1 MNTHQILAAT
11 NDMDMGDRADAA
23 LTLAL
28 LAEGLSSVQP
38 AAEREHQLHQRLQQ
52 RVGRSAIGHRGM
64 RTLRK
69 SDQQWKT
76 LSKGVRACV
85 LNDNGIISSAL
96 IEFDPGTRLPGHRHL
111 AHEEC
116 VVLRG
121 SLNAGDL
128 VVGPHDYHLAPYGSK
143 HPSIGSEEGAL
154 IFLRGTSLGSGMR
167 MMRELVS
174 AWLPGR
180 GAAPSTVRADYD
192 NWHSTGDGA
201 QIKPLWINGDVASM
215 LVNIEPGGRLPG
227 YTHAQDEECLM
238 ISGEA
243 FLGDIL
249 LRSGEYQ
256 MAPSTTVRSEITSD
270 VGGLLFI
277 HTTAALATLS

>member
-1 MNTHQILAAT
+1 MNTHQSPTIT
-11 NDMDMGDRADAA
+11 NDQEMSDGAENA
-23 LTLAL
+23 LSVAL
-28 LAEGLSSVQP
+28 LAEGLSPVRP
-38 AAEREHQLHQRLQQ
+38 IAERERLLHQRLRH
-52 RVGRSAIGHRGM
+52 RVSHSAASHRGM

-85 LNDNGIISSAL
+85 LHDNGIVSSAL

-121 SLNAGDL
+121 SLTAGEL

-174 AWLPGR
+174 AWLPSR
-180 GAAPSTVRADYD
+180 GAAPSTVRANYD
-192 NWHSTGDGA
+192 NWHSAGEGT

-215 LVNIEPGGRLPG
+215 LINIEPGGRLPG

-238 ISGEA
+238 LSGEA

-249 LRSGEYQ
+249 LRTGEYQ
-256 MAPSTTVRSEITSD
+256 MAPSTTVRGEITSD
-270 VGGLLFI
+270 VGGLLFV